1 MGSTGF
7 WLQELMKTPFIYF
20 PLFFF
25 FFDWNRSLFCG
36 VAAAVIRRCL
46 YEKNIRI
53 HEKESFSISHSG
65 TCLHRSFNRYL
76 PLHSN
81 QEINNK
87 NNTHTAQMWRWGG
100 GYHLEIFFIFSIFF
114 FLPNW
119 QCHRLAAIP
128 RTKEEQENVIQVSCQ
143 TLEEIDNVV
152 RKWVPIFRDL
162 NIRAH
167 PLAEK
172 HTHTHKKKNY
182 FLFFAGWK
190 KKKLAGSG
198 LLFLVPKKWFFFFFS
213 WAVKGNELL
222 RLLLNAATTPKKQK
236 KKKKCF
242 TFRVFLRAH
251 FCWLVE
257 KDISLSPF
265 FFCLFFFS
273 VFCLV
278 FPMICSSSY
287 MSSTCVCLDY
297 TQESIAPAAS
307 LFVWPRG

>member
-87 NNTHTAQMWRWGG
+87 NNTHSINVAVRGWVSSWN
-100 GYHLEIFFIFSIFF
+100 FFIFSIFF

-172 HTHTHKKKNY
+172 HTHTHTKKK
-182 FLFFAGWK
+182 LFFIFCRMK
-190 KKKLAGSG
+190 KKKIGR
-198 LLFLVPKKWFFFFFS
+198 KWIVISSPQEMIFFFFFFLGP
-213 WAVKGNELL
+213 WKETN
-222 RLLLNAATTPKKQK
+222 
-236 KKKKCF
+236 CF
-242 TFRVFLRAH
+242 V
-251 FCWLVE
+251 
-257 KDISLSPF
+257 
-265 FFCLFFFS
+265 
-273 VFCLV
+273 
-278 FPMICSSSY
+278 SY
-287 MSSTCVCLDY
+287 
-297 TQESIAPAAS
+297 
-307 LFVWPRG
+307 